1 MNKTFDVPRDP
12 RFAKSALKVRE
23 QGMKYLENG
32 VREILDRK
40 IQEVYYVNI
49 RLAPWRIVVPINEM
63 LKSYTISYTTSPM
76 SMTIMIDESKIIW
89 SEKYAEKLHG
99 KRSHAYYGF
108 GDDNFATRI
117 PRPNEDSKFFDVV
130 YAEIANF
137 VNKNFVSAFIG
148 MIK

>member
-1 MNKTFDVPRDP
+1 MNKTFDIPRDP

-23 QGMKYLENG
+23 QGMKYLESG

-63 LKSYTISYTTSPM
+63 LKSYTISYTVSPM

-89 SEKYAEKLHG
+89 KEAYAEKLHG
-99 KRSHAYYGF
+99 KRGYAYYNY
-108 GDDNFATRI
+108 DDNFANRV
-117 PRPNEDSKFFDVV
+117 PKPNEEMGFFDAV
-130 YAEIANF
+130 YAEIATF
-137 VNKNFVSAFIG
+137 VNKDFVSAFVG
-148 MIK
+148 MIN